1 MKQGKPA
8 KKYFQA
14 GRLHGII
21 RLLEAR
27 HGMAIDDLAAECG
40 GDQRTIHRDLV
51 AVEEAGYTL
60 TSGGE
65 GIIIPPDREIRA
77 IVFDLD
83 GTLYVSSEFAASI
96 QEGAAVYLGGVLGVG
111 VEEARQALAEARNRL
126 TKERGVA
133 QTLST
138 TCGLLGGNIPDMH
151 AFFQTW
157 LSPESYLS
165 RDNRVIALM
174 ECLRQ
179 RFELVLYTNNNLLLT
194 ARITALLGIEGYFSR
209 IFTIDDTWK
218 AKPDGDRL
226 EQILKAIGLPP
237 GEVLFVGDR
246 YEVDLHLPEQKGCPV
261 FLSRSIN
268 QLLRLKQLLGIN
280 VE

>member
-1 MKQGKPA
+1 MKQGKPG
-8 KKYFQA
+8 KKHSQA

-27 HGMAIDDLAAECG
+27 RGMTIDNSAAECG
-40 GDQRTIHRDLV
+40 VDRRSIHPDLV
-51 AVEEAGYTL
+51 AVEETGYTL

-65 GIIIPPDREIRA
+65 GIIIPPDRKIRA

-111 VEEARQALAEARNRL
+111 VEEARQALATTRNRL
-126 TKERGVA
+126 TKERGVT

-138 TCGLLGGNIPDMH
+138 ICGSLGGNIPDMH

-165 RDNRVIALM
+165 RDNRVVALM

-179 RFELVLYTNNNLLLT
+179 RFELILYTNNNRLLT

-268 QLLRLKQLLGIN
+268 QLLRLDNLLGN
-280 VE
+280 NGE